1 MEFEFDAEKS
11 TANEAKHGIDFDDA
25 QALWD
30 DPWSLEAPA
39 ATGRRARASWVIAG
53 SRWPLVGD
61 CCTRG
66 ATRTSSGRPQR
77 ILGSPRPRKKGEI
90 ERYEGTEFAGLSMPR
105 RM

>member
-39 ATGRRARASWVIAG
+39 RTDDEPRFMVIGRIAGRHWSAICTRRGDRIRIISVRRAR
-53 SRWPLVGD
+53 
-61 CCTRG
+61 
-66 ATRTSSGRPQR
+66 
-77 ILGSPRPRKKGEI
+77 KEEI
-90 ERYEGTEFAGLSMPR
+90 ERYEGT
-105 RM
+105 